1 MTDAARSAEPEPRR
15 RRLGLRL
22 LLVAVLVVGLAV
34 GLAFS
39 PLLDVE
45 TVTVEGTT
53 PDRVAA
59 VVRASGVTRGS
70 PLLGVVP
77 GRVESRLEAE
87 PWIAGVTV
95 ERRLP
100 GTVRIRI
107 VPRVPVGWARVGE
120 RVLVVDGTGQVVAR
134 PETPPAGVPELLG
147 VARPAPLGGRIRPGA
162 LGAVAAAMGAELRGR
177 IATVERTD
185 TGYVAQVRGGPQLR
199 FGTVDRVGA
208 KARVAAAV
216 LASPAAAQARYVDVS
231 VPAAPVSG

>member
-1 MTDAARSAEPEPRR
+1 VTDAARSAEPEPRR
-15 RRLGLRL
+15 RRLGLRF

-100 GTVRIRI
+100 
-107 VPRVPVGWARVGE
+107 
-120 RVLVVDGTGQVVAR
+120 R